1 MGVSVAEVTIL
12 TDGADVRILYPLPG
26 ERLEAFHERM
36 ETMGRVLG
44 EIAPGSVSVILD
56 AAPGCP
62 VCVVTSR
69 RPLDDRPSAAEADCA
84 RLRYN
89 ADHKTHP

>member
-1 MGVSVAEVTIL
+1 MAEVTIL
-12 TDGADVRILYPLPG
+12 TDGADVRIIYPLTG
-26 ERLEAFHERM
+26 ERPEAFRQRM

-56 AAPGCP
+56 TAPGCP

-69 RPLDDRPSAAEADCA
+69 RPLEERPPAEERDRPPLQ
-84 RLRYN
+84 R
-89 ADHKTHP
+89 